1 MAKQSL
7 KDLQEALATAQ
18 AAHAAAEEAAKA
30 EGAGEEQAAALVTA
44 AEAVVAAQAALDKEA
59 PPAAPSANKPAAA
72 AKAAS
77 KAEAVV
83 PVFTDEDGAAIPLM
97 STLRLQTTGNFA
109 LTSND
114 GTRITQHGLADLH
127 GPDVREGDWYT
138 SQFKAGLIMVESVKK
153 LKG

>member
-7 KDLQEALATAQ
+7 KDLQEALASAQ

-30 EGAGEEQAAALVTA
+30 EGAGEEQAAALVAA
-44 AEAVVAAQAALDKEA
+44 AEAVVAAQAAVDKET
-59 PPAAPSANKPAAA
+59 PAAPAAGNKPAAKAGA
-72 AKAAS
+72 AK
-77 KAEAVV
+77 EAVV

>member
-7 KDLQEALATAQ
+7 KDLQEALASAQ

-30 EGAGEEQAAALVTA
+30 EGAGEEQAAALVAA
-44 AEAVVAAQAALDKEA
+44 AEAVVAAQAAVDKET
-59 PPAAPSANKPAAA
+59 PAAPAAGNKPAA
-72 AKAAS
+72 KAAVA
-77 KAEAVV
+77 KEAVV

>member
-7 KDLQEALATAQ
+7 KDLQEALASAQ

-30 EGAGEEQAAALVTA
+30 EGAGEEQAAALVAA
-44 AEAVVAAQAALDKEA
+44 AEAVVAAQAAVDKET
-59 PPAAPSANKPAAA
+59 PAAPAAGNKPAGKPAV
-72 AKAAS
+72 AK
-77 KAEAVV
+77 EAVV

>member
-7 KDLQEALATAQ
+7 KDLQEALASAQ

-30 EGAGEEQAAALVTA
+30 EGAGEEQAAALVAA
-44 AEAVVAAQAALDKEA
+44 AEAVVAAQAAVDKET
-59 PPAAPSANKPAAA
+59 PAAPAAGNKPAV
-72 AKAAS
+72 AK
-77 KAEAVV
+77 EAVV